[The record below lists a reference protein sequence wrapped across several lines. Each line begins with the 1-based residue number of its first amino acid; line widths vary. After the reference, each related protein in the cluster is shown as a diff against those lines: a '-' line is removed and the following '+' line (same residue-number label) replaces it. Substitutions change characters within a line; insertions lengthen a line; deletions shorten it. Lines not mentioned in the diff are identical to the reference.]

1 MRVLKAV
8 FLMLLIGTLAWSQL
22 YAAAFLPARADGWH
36 TWQIDEVG
44 PVAQMCCFSWR
55 RGARTNTGCDLD
67 GRHISFSN
75 NNDCVSE
82 AGVVQIYA
90 RFKNGKPVDI
100 RALSSNCPVSAKTE
114 ITDHGLISIDENVAW
129 FRSVI
134 ENRQL
139 DMDVREEAL
148 FALVQSESDAAFN
161 YLDTLLAER

>member
-1 MRVLKAV
+1 M
-8 FLMLLIGTLAWSQL
+8 
-22 YAAAFLPARADGWH
+22 
-36 TWQIDEVG
+36 
-44 PVAQMCCFSWR
+44 
-55 RGARTNTGCDLD
+55 
-67 GRHISFSN
+67 
-75 NNDCVSE
+75 
-82 AGVVQIYA
+82 QIYA

-129 FRSVI
+129 FRNVI